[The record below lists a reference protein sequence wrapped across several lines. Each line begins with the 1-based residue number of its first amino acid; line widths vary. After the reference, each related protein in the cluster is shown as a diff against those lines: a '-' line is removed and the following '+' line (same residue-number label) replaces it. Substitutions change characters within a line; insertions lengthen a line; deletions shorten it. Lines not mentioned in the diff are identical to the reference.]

1 MLKIKYLPKENTRDQ
16 KNGEDRGNRDKMK
29 NEADEISDTACKKKE
44 KITKQKIDMNGATW
58 EKDIIIEE
66 KTPHT

>member
-16 KNGEDRGNRDKMK
+16 KNGGDRGNRDKMK

-44 KITKQKIDMNGATW
+44 KITKQKIDNGATW